1 MPFRLVCCLSLCIVA
16 VYGAGDAPTISSDG
30 ADVQIEAGT
39 DGKITLREPGASP
52 PVETTVGEMLA
63 TMTKMAEDMAKAT
76 EALNV
81 ANDKISTLQDEVQGS
96 KDELASLKDEIVANM
111 TKIDEKINV
120 AATQLQDEV
129 ESNFETFSDSQAMM
143 KVDVAAN
150 KDSTVKNAE
159 TLANAIE
166 TLDTDVQKLAD
177 SIENSE
183 GGSTFQTCE
192 PIKISNSKLNK
203 KVAELKHIVGFAT
216 RLECADGYYREGGA
230 AEVTCFPS
238 GKYCATEKFGVDE
251 CGNEELPT
259 CEPCDDKTCKV
270 CSEGADQCSLC
281 KDEDQ
286 IPVIGGNCRDA
297 FKSCKEMYDAN
308 VLKDGVNEVSLLT
321 KLQDGSQ
328 RGIKATC
335 LVVDGKAHT
344 HIKCNDFQNG
354 RACISTNMVTA
365 ANTCTANGFKHVPFR
380 SKAHFSAAFNHFGQP
395 LMERYWK
402 TPGAIYSDI
411 DQIGDLTQCAL
422 NSDSSCA
429 SGLKSIDGKDWWF
442 RDGADI
448 GFNPRELQ
456 PSGDYTAE
464 CYFGIH
470 PGPRMTENSFYQIN
484 DYFCQLYTGYFY
496 MCGTSDF

>member
-1 MPFRLVCCLSLCIVA
+1 MATCSCLPEVTTSGRRSLNTAHTIETLVLAKTGLLVLSSSSAALMMNFPNLSTYCLGL
-16 VYGAGDAPTISSDG
+16 SDG

-76 EALNV
+76 EALNA

-166 TLDTDVQKLAD
+166 TLDTD
-177 SIENSE
+177 
-183 GGSTFQTCE
+183 
-192 PIKISNSKLNK
+192 ISNSKLNK

-297 FKSCKEMYDAN
+297 FN
-308 VLKDGVNEVSLLT
+308 VIEV
-321 KLQDGSQ
+321 
-328 RGIKATC
+328 RGTSMKFSRATC

-442 RDGADI
+442 RDGAGI